1 MSARLWLL
9 REAVVTNRRIDPKAN
24 FESFEESDEALR
36 IKEVLQVGE
45 GEFVTV
51 ANPHGDYRSCSQSSL
66 SPSLPKNFAPAQYQ
80 HALEFRLGTARVELH
95 AQFKARAL
103 PHCFS
108 IRILL

>member
-24 FESFEESDEALR
+24 FEPLEESDEALR

-51 ANPHGDYRSCSQSSL
+51 ANPHGDYRRCEASSVGNVSDTHYVIIL
-66 SPSLPKNFAPAQYQ
+66 HRCRCVPFNVTSL
-80 HALEFRLGTARVELH
+80 R
-95 AQFKARAL
+95 
-103 PHCFS
+103 
-108 IRILL
+108 